1 MTQPGR
7 LKAEPPP
14 WTGGGFVSFGKI
26 EDCWSEKSEI
36 RSTNLETNPNNPKSD
51 FVLLKLMPQN
61 RFC

>member
-7 LKAEPPP
+7 LKAEPPAG
-14 WTGGGFVSFGKI
+14 TAGGSVSLGKI
-26 EDCWSEKSEI
+26 EDCWSDKSEI